1 MTAGSVR
8 RVDAARRARTTVVD
22 VTDSSMRIGVLSTYP
37 PTQCGLATYTRALVD
52 GLADARG
59 SFDGIGVVRVV
70 DRIDDIPD
78 DDRPEV
84 VGAAVPAG
92 PGWELAADVLSTFD
106 VVSVQH
112 EYGIYGPDDGEAVVD
127 ILQRISAPVVT
138 TLHTVQD
145 GPSSHRMALLR
156 QIASL
161 SDAVAVTS
169 ESARRRLLSDFGM
182 DPSKVFVVPHGA
194 HLFPS
199 VTPPDDRPRLLTW
212 GLIRPG
218 KGIEWMILA
227 MKRLRDLDPPPRYV
241 IAGVTHPH
249 TVDQEGESYRRYLEG
264 LVHRASLGD
273 VVEFRDEYLDDEAL
287 AHLVGEATVVVI
299 PYDTTDQ
306 VSSGV
311 LIEAIGAGKPVVA
324 TDFPHAREM
333 LASGAGVI
341 VPHAEP
347 AALADAVARLL
358 ADPKAYAEAAAA
370 ARRLSS
376 HLSWPEV
383 GRRFLDVL
391 ERVRARVVDGPGAMP
406 VVDQRSAQ
414 A

>member
-1 MTAGSVR
+1 MPPTEPEL
-8 RVDAARRARTTVVD
+8 TVVD

-52 GLADARG
+52 GIAEVRG
-59 SFDGIGVVRVV
+59 GIDGIGVVRVV

-78 DDRPEV
+78 DDPPEV
-84 VGAAVPAG
+84 VGAAIPGG

-127 ILQRISAPVVT
+127 MLKRISAPVVT

-145 GPSSHRMALLR
+145 GPTSHRLALLR
-156 QIASL
+156 QISEL
-161 SDAVAVTS
+161 SDAVCVTS
-169 ESARRRLLSDFGM
+169 ESARRRLLSDFGL
-182 DPSKVFVVPHGA
+182 DSSKVFVVPHGA
-194 HLFPS
+194 HLFAP
-199 VTPPDDRPRLLTW
+199 VTPPDDRPRILTW

-218 KGIEWMILA
+218 KGIEWMILG
-227 MKRLRDLDPPPRYV
+227 MKRLRDLQPPPLYV
-241 IAGVTHPH
+241 VAGVTHPH
-249 TVDQEGESYRRYLEG
+249 TVDAEGESYRRYLEG
-264 LVHRASLGD
+264 LVHRADLGD
-273 VVEFRDEYLDDEAL
+273 VVEFRDEYLDDAAL
-287 AHLVGEATVVVI
+287 ARLVGEAKVVVI

-311 LIEAIGAGKPVVA
+311 LIEAVGAAKPVVA

-333 LASGAGVI
+333 LASGAGMI

-347 AALADAVARLL
+347 AALADAVGRLL
-358 ADPKAYAEAAAA
+358 TDPAAYAEASAA
-370 ARRLSS
+370 ARRLST
-376 HLSWPEV
+376 HLSWPQI

-391 ERVRARVVDGPGAMP
+391 ETVRRRAVED
-406 VVDQRSAQ
+406 SAHLSVAEESSIHQ
-414 A
+414 P